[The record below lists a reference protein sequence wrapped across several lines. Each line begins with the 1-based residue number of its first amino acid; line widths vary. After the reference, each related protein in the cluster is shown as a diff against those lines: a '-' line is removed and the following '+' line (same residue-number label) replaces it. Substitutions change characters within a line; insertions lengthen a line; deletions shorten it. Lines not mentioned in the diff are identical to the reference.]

1 MSSKLH
7 FYNRIYENIMFSDES
22 PDEKDRQLARL
33 MSELEREYKIPII
46 RNYDWEKQNRAV
58 VALYRK
64 ISMSRTLLSD

>member
-7 FYNRIYENIMFSDES
+7 FYNQIYENIMFSDES

-33 MSELEREYKIPII
+33 MSELERQYKIPII
-46 RNYDWEKQNRAV
+46 RDPEWEKQNKPV

-64 ISMSRTLLSD
+64 VSMSRSLLSD

>member
-22 PDEKDRQLARL
+22 REEKDRQLARL
-33 MSELEREYKIPII
+33 MSELERQYKIPIV
-46 RNYDWEKQNRAV
+46 RDPEWEKQNKPV

-64 ISMSRTLLSD
+64 VSMSRSLLSD